1 MPRMKV
7 AVIGAG
13 AIGRMHMNVARN
25 HDDVC
30 LAAVSDPADEARAL
44 AQSYGIPWYA
54 DFRTMIDA
62 VRPETVIVATP
73 NATHARIG
81 IHCMEHGVPVLVEKP
96 IADTMEDAAS
106 LCATSKKT
114 GLPLL
119 VGHHR
124 RHNPIMRAARRMI
137 SEGLLGTPL
146 AATAM
151 ATFLKPDG
159 YFDVPWR
166 RRPGGGPILINLIHD
181 IDMLR
186 VLLGEIEHLQALR
199 SNLARGFEIEDTAC
213 VMLRFRS
220 GALGTITLSDAAAA
234 PWNWDLAAGEA
245 EHYPRQHVDTH
256 FIAGTQGSLTLPG
269 LNLWTY
275 RGRRGWHDP
284 LTQERTALH
293 RGDPYVEQLRHLRAV
308 VEGREEPLCP
318 GEDALRT
325 LEATLAVHASAS
337 ARAPITF
344 EWTSVDNP
352 S

>member
-1 MPRMKV
+1 MSRMKV

-13 AIGRMHMNVARN
+13 AIGRMHVNVAMG
-25 HDDVC
+25 HGEVC
-30 LAAVSDPADEARAL
+30 LAAIADPTDEARAL
-44 AQSYGIPWYA
+44 AQACGVPWHA
-54 DFRTMIDA
+54 DYRDML
-62 VRPETVIVATP
+62 ETAHPQAAIVATP
-73 NATHARIG
+73 NATHAAIG

-96 IADTMEDAAS
+96 IADTVEDAAS
-106 LCATSKKT
+106 LCATARRT
-114 GLPLL
+114 GLPLM

-124 RHNPIMRAARRMI
+124 RHNPIMREARRMI
-137 SEGLLGTPL
+137 GEGLLGTPL
-146 AATAM
+146 AATVM
-151 ATFLKPDG
+151 ATFLKPDA

-199 SNLARGFEIEDTAC
+199 SNLARGFDIEDTAC

-220 GALGTITLSDAAAA
+220 GALGTITLSDAATA

-256 FIAGTQGSLTLPG
+256 FITGTHGSLTLPG

-293 RGDPYVEQLRHLRAV
+293 RGDPYAEQLRHLRAV
-308 VEGREEPLCP
+308 VDGREEPLCS
-318 GEDALRT
+318 GEDAMRT
-325 LEATLAVHASAS
+325 LEATLAVHASAD
-337 ARAPITF
+337 ARAPITLDP
-344 EWTSVDNP
+344 TPVD
-352 S
+352 